1 MYSFGTLGLALEGKK
16 KVWINFG
23 LQNTIAH
30 TERATFLLFP
40 IIFLD
45 NHFGEYIYVYK
56 RW

>member
-40 IIFLD
+40 MIFLD
-45 NHFGEYIYVYK
+45 NHFGEYI
-56 RW
+56 